1 MKNKKGY
8 TLTEI
13 LIVLSILGI
22 LTGIATVSYRGYILS
37 VNKSNL
43 KQAGIMFATAVNT
56 CIQNN
61 GGWIIHRYTQGTE
74 TCPPGKTEPCIVMT
88 PCKADEANNTDD
100 DTNKLK
106 LKLDFTC
113 PLGAICKTWAKT
125 KQNDN
130 SKNYY
135 CLSISKEVS
144 GKKLQVITRVAWHN
158 PSDYQVLCNEI
169 TGSYMD
175 LSGPRCKKASHKDL
189 KDKGFAKEI
198 TKDDGNKGSQII
210 PCQWK

>member
-43 KQAGIMFATAVNT
+43 KQSSIMFATAVNT

-61 GGWIIHRYTQGTE
+61 GSWIIHRYTQGTE
-74 TCPPGKTEPCIVMT
+74 TCPVDKADPCIEMT
-88 PCKADEANNTDD
+88 PCKADNTAELRD
-100 DTNKLK
+100 KLSFNCPP
-106 LKLDFTC
+106 DATC
-113 PLGAICKTWAKT
+113 NTAVHGNPSRGPRY
-125 KQNDN
+125 Q
-130 SKNYY
+130 YY
-135 CLSISKEVS
+135 CLSIEKEVS
-144 GKKLQVITRVAWHN
+144 GKKLQVITRVPWHN
-158 PSDYQVLCNEI
+158 PSEPYQILCNEI
-169 TGSYMD
+169 TGSYMPLGD
-175 LSGPRCKKASHKDL
+175 SSCKKGSHKDL
-189 KDKGFAKEI
+189 KDKGFAKDKANGPG
-198 TKDDGNKGSQII
+198 TQII

>member
-37 VNKSNL
+37 VNKRNL

-61 GGWIIHRYTQGTE
+61 GGWIIHRYTQGAE
-74 TCPPGKTEPCIVMT
+74 TCPTGKTEPCIVMT
-88 PCKADEANNTDD
+88 PCKAEQKPTQNNTHAELKS
-100 DTNKLK
+100 KLSFNCPP
-106 LKLDFTC
+106 DATC
-113 PLGAICKTWAKT
+113 KPFAHGNPIRDSWR
-125 KQNDN
+125 
-130 SKNYY
+130 YY

-144 GKKLQVITRVAWHN
+144 GKKLQVIIRVAWHD

-169 TGSYMD
+169 TGSYIN
-175 LSGPRCKKASHKDL
+175 LSSPTCKKGGPGAL
-189 KDKGFAKEI
+189 KPYGFAKEI
-198 TKDDGNKGSQII
+198 TKDDGTKVNQII
-210 PCQWK
+210 PCQW